1 MKSISNPN
9 IQTAF
14 EYLADTVIASM
25 SHKQLWVC
33 LNTTCIEH
41 GRGTNWSPDPAS
53 DRDIAF
59 FCECNNRRV
68 FCKYNNEEDVPIEE
82 LRDGVMKLLQK
93 ELFQYKSV
101 YKRLYGVD
109 VTLRHEHI
117 STIWN
122 KVFCMSDTDFTLD
135 LIEQR
140 KDNEKLEYE
149 EDQDTC
155 KEVTEPADV

>member
-59 FCECNNRRV
+59 FV
-68 FCKYNNEEDVPIEE
+68 SVTIVVSFVSII
-82 LRDGVMKLLQK
+82 MKRMFLL
-93 ELFQYKSV
+93 KS
-101 YKRLYGVD
+101 
-109 VTLRHEHI
+109 
-117 STIWN
+117 
-122 KVFCMSDTDFTLD
+122 
-135 LIEQR
+135 
-140 KDNEKLEYE
+140 
-149 EDQDTC
+149 
-155 KEVTEPADV
+155 